1 MGFVNKTHCML
12 AMGLVLQA
20 TTWVMDIT
28 TVYSI
33 ISETRFYQ
41 VMVCILLFLY
51 FIFRAVRALSCVVTF
66 KFSCVPEG
74 LINDLFSIKGVL
86 TLSRDWWL
94 WGGLDREAVSSYKRG
109 AALPDV
115 APDQELECLMALRLN
130 AALSLISSPNCV
142 WLSAPFDCS
151 CVYTVAALFAHL
163 QQYTVVKLPFSS
175 AKYMNCQFFFWIFLC
190 ITQKR

>member
-1 MGFVNKTHCML
+1 MSVCVHAMGFVNKTHCML

-33 ISETRFYQ
+33 ISETKFYQ

-86 TLSRDWWL
+86 TLSRD
-94 WGGLDREAVSSYKRG
+94 
-109 AALPDV
+109 
-115 APDQELECLMALRLN
+115 
-130 AALSLISSPNCV
+130 
-142 WLSAPFDCS
+142 
-151 CVYTVAALFAHL
+151 
-163 QQYTVVKLPFSS
+163 
-175 AKYMNCQFFFWIFLC
+175 
-190 ITQKR
+190 